1 MCPAWSDCLD
11 AINAT
16 RGSAGFAAVN
26 RAYNAVTASLRH
38 FALSLKAPSISRLMN
53 LESGFRR
60 SLMSPNKSISHV
72 ASAAHHNRLSNV
84 SGITLSLKHYLEI

>member
-1 MCPAWSDCLD
+1 MP
-11 AINAT
+11 
-16 RGSAGFAAVN
+16 
-26 RAYNAVTASLRH
+26 SLRH